1 MPLIPADRHLHIGAI
16 IYPSM
21 DQIDFTGP
29 FEVLSRLPNST
40 FHVLGKQRTAI
51 RDTRGLLLTPE
62 QTLSEAPHLDLL
74 LVPGGYGQEDL
85 MNDEEV
91 LSFIRSHVE
100 RRGYLLAVCTGV
112 LLCGAARVMNGVRA
126 TTHWR
131 VLDLLP
137 YFGAVVVTKRVV
149 KHDRIV
155 TAGGVTAGID
165 GALQMAA
172 MLRGD
177 QAAKEIQLYMQ
188 YAPEPPFDS
197 GTPDRAPAEVLDAV
211 KAATAA
217 ITARRLET
225 AKQFARNALR
235 SPD

>member
-1 MPLIPADRHLHIGAI
+1 MDHLHAGAL
-16 IYPSM
+16 IYPLM

-29 FEVLSRLPNST
+29 FEVLSRLPDST
-40 FHVLGKQRTAI
+40 FHVIGKAREPV

-62 QTLSEAPHLDLL
+62 ETLSEAPPLDLL

-85 MNDEEV
+85 MEDQEV

-100 RRGYLLAVCTGV
+100 RGGYLFAVCTGA
-112 LLCGAARVMNGVRA
+112 LLCGAAGVLKGIRA

-137 YFGAVVVTKRVV
+137 YFGAVVVNNRVV
-149 KHDRIV
+149 EHGRIV

-165 GALQMAA
+165 GALHIAA
-172 MLRGD
+172 MLRGE

-188 YAPEPPFDS
+188 YAPEPPFNS
-197 GTPDRAPAEVLDAV
+197 GTPERAPTDVLNAV
-211 KAATAA
+211 KEATSD

-225 AKQFARNALR
+225 AKCFAARNAAQVT
-235 SPD
+235 S

>member
-1 MPLIPADRHLHIGAI
+1 MFMDHLQAGAI
-16 IYPSM
+16 IYPLM

-40 FHVLGKQRTAI
+40 FHVTGKTLEPV

-62 QTLSEAPHLDLL
+62 ETLSEVQPLHLL

-85 MNDEEV
+85 MEDQEV

-100 RRGYLLAVCTGV
+100 RGGYLFAVCTGV
-112 LLCGAARVMNGVRA
+112 LLCGAAGVMNGVPA

-137 YFGAVVVTKRVV
+137 YFGAIAVNKRVV
-149 KHDRIV
+149 EHGRIV

-165 GALQMAA
+165 GALHMAA
-172 MLRGD
+172 MLRGE

-197 GTPDRAPAEVLDAV
+197 GTPERAPAEVLNAV
-211 KAATAA
+211 TEATSA

-225 AKQFARNALR
+225 AKRFAAR
-235 SPD
+235 

>member
-1 MPLIPADRHLHIGAI
+1 MAQIPADRHLHIGAI
-16 IYPSM
+16 IYASM

-40 FHVLGKQRTAI
+40 FHILGKRRIAI
-51 RDTRGLLLTPE
+51 RDARGLLLTPE
-62 QTLSEAPHLDLL
+62 QTLSEAPQLDLL

-85 MNDEEV
+85 MDDEEV

-100 RRGYLLAVCTGV
+100 RGGYLLAVCTGV
-112 LLCGAARVMNGVRA
+112 LLCGAAGVMNGIKA

-137 YFGAVVVTKRVV
+137 YFGAVVVNQRVV
-149 KHDRIV
+149 EHGRIV

-165 GALQMAA
+165 GALRIAA

-177 QAAKEIQLYMQ
+177 QAAQEIQLYMQ

-197 GTPDRAPAEVLDAV
+197 GTPDRAPADVLDSV
-211 KAATAA
+211 KAATSP
-217 ITARRLET
+217 ITARR
-225 AKQFARNALR
+225 FAVRNAIR
-235 SPD
+235 SAG

>member
-1 MPLIPADRHLHIGAI
+1 MDHLHVGAI
-16 IYPSM
+16 IYPLM

-40 FHVLGKQRTAI
+40 FHVIGKTLEPV

-62 QTLSEAPHLDLL
+62 ETLSEAPPLHLL

-85 MNDEEV
+85 MEDQEV

-100 RRGYLLAVCTGV
+100 RGGYLFAVCTGV
-112 LLCGAARVMNGVRA
+112 LLCGAAGVMNGIRA

-137 YFGAVVVTKRVV
+137 YFGAIAVNKRVV
-149 KHDRIV
+149 EHGRIV

-165 GALQMAA
+165 GALHMAA
-172 MLRGD
+172 LLRGER
-177 QAAKEIQLYMQ
+177 AAKEIQLYMQ

-197 GTPDRAPAEVLDAV
+197 GTPERAPADVLDAV
-211 KAATAA
+211 KEATSA

-225 AKQFARNALR
+225 AKRFAAR
-235 SPD
+235 